1 VDFPNIYRCFL
12 AQWAK
17 KLSWTEVARSFR
29 TSWDNP
35 GGGNDGSE
43 DENTEGPNAINTP
56 PSGDGSPDDAS
67 NYLDSYT
74 LIDEAFRTR
83 VTVTVGS
90 STRTIE
96 SNSLPNHETGEFPND
111 GNPNTITEQSL
122 SYVFTTEPTFT
133 GNATFAQTPGVA
145 VNGVA
150 FEPGTAESVSCGGG
164 ENYRIEALQDLYNL
178 GLDFNNAHVQ
188 PGGQYHYHG
197 VSSLLVEAY
206 ATDDDLVHIGF
217 AADGYLMYFSKSGA
231 YRSSYQLATTPRTGS
246 DCVATGPANNTRFDL
261 ESTPPDGTYVSDW
274 MYTEGAGDLDACNG
288 TALNGEYL
296 YFVTNEYPYIPRC
309 LNGEFGGRDGQGGE
323 GGPPDGGPPDGGPP
337 DGGPPDGGPPGG
349 GNDGPPQGT
358 QPGGLPDFAAAAATL
373 GVSEDD
379 LRNALGAPPPDF
391 EAAAAILGVTVEALQ
406 EALGG

>member
-1 VDFPNIYRCFL
+1 MKLIVAAATFIAIVCFCSVS
-12 AQWAK
+12 AA
-17 KLSWTEVARSFR
+17 TE
-29 TSWDNP
+29 
-35 GGGNDGSE
+35 E
-43 DENTEGPNAINTP
+43 
-56 PSGDGSPDDAS
+56 AS

-74 LIDEAFRTR
+74 LIDEAFGTR

-96 SNSLPNHETGEFPND
+96 SNSLPNHETGEFPNA
-111 GNPNTITEQSL
+111 GNPNTITKQSL
-122 SYVFTTEPTFT
+122 RYVFTTEPTFT
-133 GNATFAQTPGVA
+133 GNATFAQAPGVA

-150 FEPGTAESVSCGGG
+150 FEPGTAESVSCGG

-188 PGGQYHYHG
+188 PGGKYHYHG
-197 VSSLLVEAY
+197 VSSLLVAAY
-206 ATDDDLVHIGF
+206 ATDDDLVHVGF

-246 DCVATGPANNTRFDL
+246 DCVASGPDDTRFDL
-261 ESTPPDGTYVSDW
+261 EGTPPDGTYDSDW

-309 LNGEFGGRDGQGGE
+309 LNGEFIRV
-323 GGPPDGGPPDGGPP
+323 GPGA
-337 DGGPPDGGPPGG
+337 
-349 GNDGPPQGT
+349 DGPRRGA
-358 QPGGLPDFAAAAATL
+358 PDFAAAAATL

-379 LRNALGAPPPDF
+379 LRTALGGPPPNF
-391 EAAAAILGVTVEALQ
+391 EAAAATLGVTVEALQ
-406 EALGG
+406 EALGGAAPPDVNTAIEAFSLGSD